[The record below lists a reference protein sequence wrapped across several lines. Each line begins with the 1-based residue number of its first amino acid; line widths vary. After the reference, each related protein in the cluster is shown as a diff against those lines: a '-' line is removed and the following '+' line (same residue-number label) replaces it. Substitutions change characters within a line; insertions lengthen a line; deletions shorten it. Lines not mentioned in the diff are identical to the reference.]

1 MLDSVADDPTSLT
14 PEQLRQAY
22 EGRLAD
28 VIEHLSV
35 DHVAAET
42 GLDRATLAAIVDDES
57 PELTLEQAA
66 AVLGCSSEVRDA
78 ETVIAEVRDDLLL
91 GMTTGVLD
99 VDTIAANID
108 HDLTGQEVQQALEG
122 RTKMTLAQLAA
133 IHKVIADRN

>member
-1 MLDSVADDPTSLT
+1 MLDSAACDPASLT

-22 EGRLAD
+22 QRRLAD
-28 VIEHLSV
+28 VIDSLGV
-35 DHVAAET
+35 GQVAAET
-42 GLDRATLAAIVDDES
+42 DLDRTAVTAIVDSDS
-57 PELTLEQAA
+57 PDLTLEEAA
-66 AVLGCSSEVRDA
+66 AVLGCSPEVRDA

-99 VDTIAANID
+99 VDTIAGNID

-122 RTKMTLAQLAA
+122 RAKMTLDQLAA